1 MRTLNAAPAAPSSPA
16 AVAPTRTVICS
27 DAIAWLQSLPDDGG
41 TASSSQPCNS
51 DAAATPACNTTS
63 ALDAH
68 THVFTSLPDI
78 SELPSQLVGGGSMPG
93 KQRAHLYGSWFVE
106 AATLLMRKM
115 APGTYCIFLQSD
127 ARMTDRVVSNG
138 AIRGAA
144 AGEAVSGQDGQDS
157 GLRGGDIEAA
167 AGGSVGEAGAGA
179 SQDGHSEHGSA
190 ESGVAFAAA
199 GDTGASRRS
208 EPGANSATSSTPTSK
223 DHVVMWLDKSHL
235 CHKAA
240 EATGCTLVWHKVVLT
255 SPLDKRCYG
264 RPSYSHLLCF
274 AKGTLSYPS
283 QSYGT
288 PDVFDRGDMLWAR
301 GIGLDCALLGVTFLK
316 SVGAARRVVDP
327 FCGVGTVL
335 AMANT
340 LGLDALGVELSPG
353 RCKKA
358 AGVDLYEAVMA
369 MGAGRRSVLG
379 LARGTPL
386 QREFRVTVDGGKT
399 SEKGDQERN
408 GTQVETDAAEAGVV
422 GSSARQG
429 TAPSTEAP
437 LAA

>member
-1 MRTLNAAPAAPSSPA
+1 
-16 AVAPTRTVICS
+16 
-27 DAIAWLQSLPDDGG
+27 
-41 TASSSQPCNS
+41 
-51 DAAATPACNTTS
+51 
-63 ALDAH
+63 
-68 THVFTSLPDI
+68 
-78 SELPSQLVGGGSMPG
+78 MPG
-93 KQRAHLYGSWFVE
+93 KQRAHLYASWFVE

-127 ARMTDRVVSNG
+127 ARMTDRVVSDG
-138 AIRGAA
+138 ATRGPAA
-144 AGEAVSGQDGQDS
+144 EEAVSGQDSQDCGLGGGEVETGAS
-157 GLRGGDIEAA
+157 GSG
-167 AGGSVGEAGAGA
+167 GEAGAGA
-179 SQDGHSEHGSA
+179 SQDGRTMHGRA
-190 ESGVAFAAA
+190 ESGVASAAA
-199 GDTGASRRS
+199 GDASASSPS
-208 EPGANSATSSTPTSK
+208 ELSTNNAAGSTPTSK

-240 EATGCTLVWHKVVLT
+240 EAAGCTLVWHKVVLT
-255 SPLDKRCYG
+255 APLDKRCYG

-274 AKGTLSYPS
+274 AKGTVSYPS

-301 GIGLDCALLGVTFLK
+301 GIGLDCALLGVAFLK
-316 SVGAARRVVDP
+316 SFGAARRVVDP

-399 SEKGDQERN
+399 SEKGHQGRSDM
-408 GTQVETDAAEAGVV
+408 QVKTDAAESGVV
-422 GSSARQG
+422 GSSSRQW
-429 TAPSTEAP
+429 TAPSTEAT